1 MPPKTRKFLGII
13 HEKLYRNELD
23 DHYLVFEE
31 ADFRKAWFS
40 VAEIEEILDFLKR
53 SKVIA
58 RWRIYRVPKEALFLP
73 LAREEKAKRLT
84 WSLKEVFSG
93 EKPKRRYAVELAS
106 RDAFLQFYRQPMSHN
121 VIVPP
126 KVAEKPHKF
135 PLGLQWNEITIQ
147 FLNGNE
153 VIIKF
158 KDQNRH
164 TTFEE
169 MGFRDERKKTPN
181 KQWELLNLLAVR
193 GGELSWENNSNMNL
207 TRINAIKKQKQ
218 LLAEAL
224 QKYFEIE
231 TDPFHPYKQEGAY
244 KIKISLIPE
253 DGGTARKDDL
263 GIQEFL
269 RDETPQVYEQGDFTE
284 D

>member
-1 MPPKTRKFLGII
+1 MPPKTRRFLSVI

-23 DHYLVFEE
+23 DYYLVFEE

-53 SKVIA
+53 SEVIA

-73 LAREEKAKRLT
+73 LTREEKAKRLT
-84 WSLKEVFSG
+84 WSLRELFSG
-93 EKPKRRYAVELAS
+93 EKPKRRYAIELVS

-126 KVAEKPHKF
+126 KVAEKPRKF

-158 KDQNRH
+158 KDQNKH
-164 TTFEE
+164 TMFDE
-169 MGFRDERKKTPN
+169 MGFRDDRKKAPN

-207 TRINAIKKQKQ
+207 TRINAVKKQKQ

-224 QKYFEIE
+224 QEYFEIGA
-231 TDPFHPYKQEGAY
+231 DPFYPYKKEGAY
-244 KIKISLIPE
+244 KIKINLVPE

-269 RDETPQVYEQGDFTE
+269 RDEAPQVYEQSDFTE